1 MENLNI
7 AFVGGGNM
15 AEAMIAG
22 LIRAGHR
29 SETILVAEPDA
40 DRRAWLRSEYN
51 IRVTDENRQ
60 AMEAD
65 VIVLAVKP
73 QQVRQALAGM
83 SDLLGPEQMLVSIA
97 AGVTT
102 ERLRELVGDDV
113 QLVRVMPNT
122 PALVGAGIS
131 ALYSEGDEACRSKAE
146 YLMRACGETLWVSR
160 EKDLHAVTA
169 VSGSGP
175 AYFFLLAEL
184 LAGAGQS
191 LGLSADTAA
200 RLATHTAL
208 GAGRMLVESGRSP
221 SELRQQ
227 VTSPNGTTQAA
238 LDVMYEQGLPEIV
251 RSAVA
256 AAARRSVELGS

>member
-1 MENLNI
+1 MKNLNI

-29 SETILVAEPDA
+29 QDAIMVAEPNA
-40 DRRAWLRSEYN
+40 DRRTWLRDAYKV
-51 IRVTDENRQ
+51 RVTDDNRQ

-65 VIVLAVKP
+65 IVVLAVKP
-73 QQVRQALAGM
+73 QQVRQALSGI
-83 SDLLGPEQMLVSIA
+83 SDLLGMEQILLSIV
-97 AGVTT
+97 AGVSTD
-102 ERLRELVGDDV
+102 RLREMVGDAV

-131 ALYSEGDEACRSKAE
+131 ALYSEGDENCRRRAE
-146 YLMRACGETLWVSR
+146 YLMRACGETLWVSQ

-191 LGLSADTAA
+191 LGLSAETAA

-208 GAGRMLVESGRSP
+208 GAGRMLVESGRTP

-256 AAARRSVELGS
+256 AAAKRSVELGS